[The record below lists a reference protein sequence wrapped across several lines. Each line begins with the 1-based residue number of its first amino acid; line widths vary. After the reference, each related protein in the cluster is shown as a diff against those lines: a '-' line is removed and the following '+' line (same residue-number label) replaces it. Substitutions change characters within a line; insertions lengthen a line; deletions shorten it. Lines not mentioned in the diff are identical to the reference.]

1 MEKLYLVKLGNM
13 YVTSASLTS
22 IKLDETVEKAKV
34 FKNVV
39 EAESIANTLGAIV
52 ITFVSE
58 DKEVF
63 VEEDTSIT
71 RRALS
76 TKPFGFE

>member
-13 YVTSASLTS
+13 CVTSASLTS

-58 DKEVF
+58 D
-63 VEEDTSIT
+63 
-71 RRALS
+71 
-76 TKPFGFE
+76 

>member
-13 YVTSASLTS
+13 YVTSALLTS

-39 EAESIANTLGAIV
+39 EAESIANALGAIV

-58 DKEVF
+58 D
-63 VEEDTSIT
+63 
-71 RRALS
+71 
-76 TKPFGFE
+76 